1 MVWGTVPW
9 IESSAAAA
17 RHSNGLQPRQ
27 SLPDQKEQENM
38 KTMMALAVEQA
49 MIAQTIVM
57 AQAGQ

>member
-1 MVWGTVPW
+1 
-9 IESSAAAA
+9 
-17 RHSNGLQPRQ
+17 
-27 SLPDQKEQENM
+27 M